1 MSSRQ
6 PSDLPMDNSRPKQ
19 RPRRF
24 KRSRVGVW
32 LSIGLAASL
41 VLVPL
46 ALVAYQAR
54 QTGESWGTWV
64 QRTLFS
70 ASPRIKLP
78 PPATAVRGEP
88 IDFLTPRPIG
98 FQFEAPPKIS
108 HIQMVDLDQD
118 GLLDVVVCD
127 CESNSVTWIRQH
139 PADVFTEH
147 ILAEGLIA
155 PAHVEAVDIDGDGD
169 LDLLVAVLGM
179 LFPNNDRIGSVVIL
193 ENLGDQTFR
202 QRVVLEGVARVSDVR
217 AADLNGNGKLD
228 LAVAQFG
235 YDDGEVR
242 WLENLGDWN
251 FRSHVL
257 LSRSGAIHCEIA
269 DFNDDGHPD
278 IAVIVSQEWE
288 EVYVFVGDGK
298 GGFVPRRVFAA
309 ENPDYG
315 SSGMWVYDLDG
326 DGDPDIVFANGDAFD
341 YLPPHPWPWHGVQWL
356 ENLGDLRF
364 AYHRLADV
372 GGAMNVQAADLTG
385 NGQLDLVVASTFN
398 DWDDPAAQSLV
409 WLENQGAGHFVQ
421 RDITN
426 TPSHVLALAVG
437 DLNGDGIVDVVTG
450 GMHVSR
456 PYDRL
461 GRIIFWQ
468 GRKPRN
474 PSGSNPT
481 TSGFDK
487 R

>member
-1 MSSRQ
+1 
-6 PSDLPMDNSRPKQ
+6 MDKPPHKP

-32 LSIGLAASL
+32 LSIGLA
-41 VLVPL
+41 VLLFLMPL
-46 ALVAYQAR
+46 GLIAYQAG

-64 QRTLFS
+64 RRTLLA

-78 PPATAVRGEP
+78 PPATAERGEP
-88 IDFLTPRPIG
+88 VDFLTSRPIG
-98 FQFEAPPKIS
+98 FPFESPPKIS
-108 HIQMVDLDQD
+108 HIQMVDLDED
-118 GLLDVVVCD
+118 GLRDLVVCD
-127 CESNSVTWIRQH
+127 CEQNFVSWIRQE
-139 PADVFTEH
+139 PANVFTEQV
-147 ILAEGLIA
+147 LAEGLIA
-155 PAHVEAVDIDGDGD
+155 PAHVEAADIDGDGD

-193 ENLGDQTFR
+193 ENQGDQTFR
-202 QRVVLEGVARVSDVR
+202 KRAIVENVARVSDVR
-217 AADLNGNGKLD
+217 AADFNGDGKPD

-269 DFNDDGHPD
+269 DFDNDGHLD
-278 IAVIVSQEWE
+278 IAVIMSQEWE

-298 GGFVPRRVFAA
+298 GAFAPRRIFAA
-309 ENPDYG
+309 ENQDYG
-315 SSGMWVYDLDG
+315 SSGMWVHDLDQ
-326 DGDPDIVFANGDAFD
+326 DGDPDILFTNGDAFD

-356 ENLGDLRF
+356 ENLGELRF

-372 GGAMNVQAADLTG
+372 GGAMNAQAADMDG
-385 NGQLDLVVASTFN
+385 DGDLDLIVASTFN
-398 DWDDPAAQSLV
+398 RWDDPASQSLV
-409 WLENQGAGHFVQ
+409 WLENRGSMQFIQ
-421 RDITN
+421 RHITN
-426 TPSHVLALAVG
+426 APTHMLALAVG

-456 PYDRL
+456 PFDRL
-461 GRIIFWQ
+461 GRVVFWQ
-468 GRKPRN
+468 GHKPL
-474 PSGSNPT
+474 PAASTPLD
-481 TSGFDK
+481 SGFDK
-487 R
+487 PKAARDNRQ